1 MGHNRIA
8 PLALM
13 LLASSFASAQ
23 ESSQGAYYLL
33 EGKLHTNYEG
43 SARYQD
49 RGERAEAT
57 LRSRWP
63 GERAELSEKVKAAGG
78 TVLASNM
85 ERTEI
90 SSRVFSDVRATSMLG
105 RALTGARGQ
114 DVTLYTATGQFS
126 VLLRGDATP
135 SEGLRALKASA
146 VSPHSTVSLHLNGA
160 EGSAM
165 RVTLTLA
172 EVGLLHSDPARFTQ
186 TRAGAM
192 VRGEWKNRG
201 EHRATKAWLHF
212 DGLRLAS
219 GKPIPSEFLKAQPVV
234 ELNPNRVLGWH
245 RSNAVRLPARALS
258 AADTRLVAEAL
269 TRAGPEAVEQ
279 VRELRAGRGPLS
291 EAERSFLRGIA
302 GEGRVARRLD
312 RSPLG
317 AFRRADGTVDWK
329 GASKAG
335 LLQGAHG
342 LGTFT
347 MALFLKE
354 FAAAVATNDKGRV
367 EEFFDAVAST
377 EFFKTYGLFAVGAA
391 AGQAG
396 YNAAYQ
402 RYLHRYLKPAFV
414 NNVLRTNM
422 ALAAGLALPQLVS
435 GTFEGKTFAISLA
448 SLGLS
453 SFAVQ
458 GAMSALPWV
467 KNLRSVAATSR
478 RAMRVG
484 GWFYQAAEL
493 AVVLTVAEAIEGY
506 VHERLTRKELRTR
519 LAAAARRA
527 ALANDEDFAAAL
539 AAYQDAWADY
549 REFLFAPALETNA
562 RFLSR
567 VERLGTRSKQHADA
581 TAALQRRVKDYEGL
595 PLEAFLARRA
605 AKDQSATGAE
615 LDAMAQDY
623 SQAFHDALEEIETAP
638 QRGGAFLD
646 GVRASDASAFSR
658 AHLTNPSR
666 NRLQTY
672 DDEREAMRWLARQ
685 RPELRDDL
693 QSASQQLARLRQSE
707 QNLFSGE
714 DGLFSVP
721 AADEAR
727 PERQGASQ
735 VVERE

>member
-1 MGHNRIA
+1 MRHNLIVSTGLVLVWA
-8 PLALM
+8 GLAC
-13 LLASSFASAQ
+13 AQ
-23 ESSQGAYYLL
+23 ESQGSYYLL
-33 EGKLHTNYEG
+33 EGSLKTGYEG

-49 RGERAEAT
+49 RGAAAESSLKAEWPSYRAQ
-57 LRSRWP
+57 
-63 GERAELSEKVKAAGG
+63 LSDKVKAAGG
-78 TVLASNM
+78 TVLGSNLERTHLTSEVFKGLRASN
-85 ERTEI
+85 
-90 SSRVFSDVRATSMLG
+90 MLG
-105 RALTGARGQ
+105 RALTGAHGQ
-114 DVTLYTATGQFS
+114 DVTLYRATGQFS
-126 VLLRGDATP
+126 MLLRGPSTP
-135 SEGLRALKASA
+135 NEGLRALKASA
-146 VSPHSTVSLHLNGA
+146 VSQHSTATLYMNGA

-172 EVGLLHSDPARFTQ
+172 EVGLLHSDPTRFSQ

-201 EHRATKAWLHF
+201 EHRATKAWIHF

-219 GKPIPSEFLKAQPVV
+219 GKPIPAAVLKAVPVV
-234 ELNPNRVLGWH
+234 EISPNRALGWH
-245 RSNAVRLPARALS
+245 RSNAVRPPARALS
-258 AADTRLVAEAL
+258 PQDTRLVAEAL
-269 TRAGPEAVEQ
+269 GKAGPETVER
-279 VRELRAGRGPLS
+279 VRELRAGRGPIS

-302 GEGRVARRLD
+302 GEVNVRAHPD

-317 AFRRADGTVDWK
+317 PYRRADGTVDWK

-335 LLQGAHG
+335 LLNGANG

-354 FAAAVATNDKGRV
+354 FAAAVATNDKTRV

-478 RAMRVG
+478 RALRVG

-493 AVVLTVAEAIEGY
+493 AVVLTVAEKIEGY
-506 VHERLTRKELRTR
+506 VHERLTRRELRTR

-527 ALANDEDFAAAL
+527 ALAKDEDFPAAL

-562 RFLSR
+562 RFLRR

-581 TAALQRRVKDYEGL
+581 TQALRSRVKDFEGL

-615 LDAMAQDY
+615 LDALAQGY

-638 QRGGAFLD
+638 RRGGAFLTD
-646 GVRASDASAFSR
+646 VRGTDVPAFSR

-672 DDEREAMRWLARQ
+672 DDEREAMQWLARQ
-685 RPELRDDL
+685 RPEQRDEL
-693 QSASQQLARLRQSE
+693 KGASDQLARLSE
-707 QNLFSGE
+707 SERNLFNGE
-714 DGLFSVP
+714 DGLFNVP
-721 AADEAR
+721 AVDDAR
-727 PERQGASQ
+727 PEKQGASQ
-735 VVERE
+735 AVERE